1 MKTIVL
7 YIATVHIAV
16 LLTQPVFGQKNK
28 KNDWYEENLKGK
40 VVQITSKT
48 YNANLKFG
56 EIATVKQN
64 QKYGSMKTDL

>member
-28 KNDWYEENLKGK
+28 KTIGTKK
-40 VVQITSKT
+40 I
-48 YNANLKFG
+48 
-56 EIATVKQN
+56 
-64 QKYGSMKTDL
+64 